1 MKDYYSILGVQ
12 KGADQEEIKRAYR
25 QLARRYHPDISEGDH
40 TDEAKFKELA
50 EAYEVLS
57 DPEKRRKYDL
67 FGEEG
72 LRLSSFEHGF
82 EGFGSPFTDIFDMF
96 FGHGRT
102 RGSRGP
108 RRGRD
113 LMLQLRIS
121 LQEAF
126 EGILR
131 EVEIPRDERCREC
144 EGTGLE
150 AGFNLDL
157 CPECGGEGKMT
168 RSRRSAFGT
177 FTSSTTCQRCN
188 GTGEINTH
196 PCPSCGGKGTRH
208 ILDRLE
214 VNIPAGIQSGD
225 RIRVNGKGEAG
236 RTGGAAGDLYV
247 EVHVAEHESYLRNGD
262 DLLAAVQVSM
272 AEAALGTD
280 IEVPTLDGREK
291 LKIPPGSQP
300 GEVFK
305 LRGKGMPRLRSRG
318 RGDIY
323 LTLEVLVPRKLT
335 SEQKK
340 LLKEYRN
347 TEESKKKAPGLD
359 ERLRKAMRP

>member
-12 KGADQEEIKRAYR
+12 RGANQEEIKQAYR
-25 QLARRYHPDISEGDH
+25 RLARRYHPDISDGDH

-57 DPEKRRKYDL
+57 DPEKKRRYDL

-72 LRLSSFEHGF
+72 LGLSVFEQGF
-82 EGFGSPFTDIFDMF
+82 EGFGSPFSDIFEMF
-96 FGHGRT
+96 FGRGGA

-126 EGILR
+126 EGTVR
-131 EVEIPRDERCREC
+131 EVEIPRDDRCRDC

-150 AGFNLDL
+150 KGYNLDL

-177 FTSSTTCQRCN
+177 FTSSTTCRRCN

-196 PCPSCGGKGTRH
+196 PCSSCGGKGTQH
-208 ILDRLE
+208 ILDELE
-214 VNIPAGIQSGD
+214 INVPSGIQNGD
-225 RIRVNGKGEAG
+225 RIRVDGKGEAG
-236 RTGGAAGDLYV
+236 RMGGAAGDLYV
-247 EVHVAEHESYLRNGD
+247 EVDVAEHESYVRRGD
-262 DLLAAVQVSM
+262 DLLAAVQISM
-272 AEAALGTD
+272 TEAALGTD
-280 IEVPTLDGREK
+280 IEIPTLDGREK

-300 GEVFK
+300 GELFK

-323 LTLEVLVPRKLT
+323 LTLEVLVPRKLN

-347 TEESKKKAPGLD
+347 IESRKKEAPGTN